1 MQDSDPEGP
10 VGSKEGEHC
19 GVVSIEV
26 LWALGV
32 AVCGMERSQGRLLG
46 WSGAVAMEKAGESGC
61 ILDLAGLAER
71 L

>member
-26 LWALGV
+26 LGPLVWLYVGWR
-32 AVCGMERSQGRLLG
+32 GSQGRLLG
-46 WSGAVAMEKAGESGC
+46 WSGAVEMEKAGESGC

>member
-26 LWALGV
+26 LWALGM
-32 AVCGMERSQGRLLG
+32 AVCGMERKPGQTPGLVRG
-46 WSGAVAMEKAGESGC
+46 SGDGES
-61 ILDLAGLAER
+61 R
-71 L
+71 